1 VTKRLALALLFLA
14 MAPFL
19 RAQGDVS
26 DGKWWKRPRVA
37 KELALTPDQTK
48 QIDEIFARDRPRL
61 IDLKADLQ
69 KKQFS
74 LQQAIDQE
82 AGREEL
88 ERRIDAV
95 EDARKNLQKTRALM
109 VIDMK
114 KVLTTEQWD
123 RLRQMRD
130 ERRERRRQ
138 AREDRPE
145 G

>member
-1 VTKRLALALLFLA
+1 VTRRLALALVLVGA
-14 MAPFL
+14 APL
-19 RAQGDVS
+19 LHAQGDVP

-48 QIDEIFARDRPRL
+48 QIDDIFARDRPRL

-82 AGREEL
+82 AERDEL

-95 EDARKNLQKTRALM
+95 EDARKDLQKTRALM
-109 VIDMK
+109 VLDMK
-114 KVLTTEQWD
+114 KVLSPEQWD
-123 RLRQMRD
+123 RLKQMRD
-130 ERRERRRQ
+130 ERRDRRRQ
-138 AREDRPE
+138 AKEDRPQR
-145 G
+145 